1 MFIRA
6 SREMHSGELVLK
18 VRPNGKSMH
27 ENSFVFYTFICLFS
41 FCSFF
46 WLHYCLL
53 SHFCQVVLF
62 IRQSRETRNKELNLV
77 VRPNGE
83 YKTLGGKAFLYK
95 FVPYNSY
102 SSNSFMCSNYNMVFY
117 VYLLTFFVVFD

>member
-83 YKTLGGKAFLYK
+83 YKTLGGKG
-95 FVPYNSY
+95 
-102 SSNSFMCSNYNMVFY
+102 
-117 VYLLTFFVVFD
+117 FFIQVCTL